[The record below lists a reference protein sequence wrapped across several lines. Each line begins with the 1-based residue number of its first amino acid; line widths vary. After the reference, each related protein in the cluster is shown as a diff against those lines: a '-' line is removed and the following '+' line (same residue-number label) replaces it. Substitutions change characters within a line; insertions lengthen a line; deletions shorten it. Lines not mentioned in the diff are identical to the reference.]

1 MSRLMNQMRSS
12 RPHGRG
18 RLPLRVLNWMIAVFV
33 SVFINRMWPLEQLSV
48 KCRKQCGYCFDFA
61 TLHCLIG
68 PVNSAIYPTDQNRS
82 EKQLR
87 LGHAHFTELGATCLF
102 PRLLVIFSIPMFDC
116 TDNPEW
122 GFTTLNPRC
131 VASYDLDF
139 TPAYLVQCSSIHCVW
154 RKHFFLWHTEQSD
167 SYILSD
173 VLVCSIAKYFYK
185 LYRTLTR
192 LAGLSKYKQQ
202 TT

>member
-1 MSRLMNQMRSS
+1 MEVKSDLS
-12 RPHGRG
+12 
-18 RLPLRVLNWMIAVFV
+18 LT

-116 TDNPEW
+116 TDNPE
-122 GFTTLNPRC
+122 
-131 VASYDLDF
+131 
-139 TPAYLVQCSSIHCVW
+139 
-154 RKHFFLWHTEQSD
+154 
-167 SYILSD
+167 
-173 VLVCSIAKYFYK
+173 
-185 LYRTLTR
+185 
-192 LAGLSKYKQQ
+192 
-202 TT
+202 